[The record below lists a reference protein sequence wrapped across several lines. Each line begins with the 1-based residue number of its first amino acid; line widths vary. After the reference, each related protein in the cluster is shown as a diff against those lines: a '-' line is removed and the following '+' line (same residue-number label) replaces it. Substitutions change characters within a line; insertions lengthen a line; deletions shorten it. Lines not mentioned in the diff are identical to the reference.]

1 MPGSMEA
8 FYQEAGRAGR
18 DGKDS
23 HCKLLFKT
31 DTGLSQADFD
41 SVISYPSPSK
51 IQKIIS
57 SANRQTQGDVRS
69 QFYFL
74 NQQNVETAHD
84 AKVMIQLLN
93 LLPNAEEEKIISR
106 KEDVKLAL
114 SGHHLQIALY
124 RLLQLG
130 VIKYWTVLDWGF
142 GDAGVE
148 TVLVR
153 CRTYSLITAI
163 DSYQKLVESIDG
175 TNSERYQQAISL
187 GASLSAE
194 PSNSDGWEKIAA
206 ALCDWVKRSHV
217 SARVKSTVNLYNECS
232 SFTQIKQKTL
242 GNV

>member
-1 MPGSMEA
+1 MQKRWKSGDLDLVVATKAFGMGVNKADVQYTLHAQMPGSMEA

-23 HCKLLFKT
+23 QCKLLFKK
-31 DTGLSQADFD
+31 DPELSQSDLA

-74 NQQNVETAHD
+74 NQQNIETAHD
-84 AKVMIQLLN
+84 TKLMMQLLK
-93 LLPNAEEEKIISR
+93 LLPNAEEEKIIA
-106 KEDVKLAL
+106 KEDAKLAL

-124 RLLQLG
+124 RLHQLG

-148 TVLVR
+148 TVVVK
-153 CRTYSLITAI
+153 CRTLA
-163 DSYQKLVESIDG
+163 DSDRFLPKLVESIDG
-175 TNSERYQQAISL
+175 TNSERYQQAMS
-187 GASLSAE
+187 
-194 PSNSDGWEKIAA
+194 
-206 ALCDWVKRSHV
+206 WVPHLKTRDQIMMAGKR
-217 SARVKSTVNLYNECS
+217 
-232 SFTQIKQKTL
+232 
-242 GNV
+242 